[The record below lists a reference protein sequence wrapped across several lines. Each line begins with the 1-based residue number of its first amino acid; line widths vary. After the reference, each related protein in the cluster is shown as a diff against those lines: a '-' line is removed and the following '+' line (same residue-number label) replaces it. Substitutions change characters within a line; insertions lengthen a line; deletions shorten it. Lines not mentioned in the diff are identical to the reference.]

1 MGNLHYFELIHDEL
15 VCLAD
20 FKEIKESRITYCN
33 KKKILKLMFKSHY
46 LLSNNQKNL
55 NEKFI
60 FFQYVESFIKE
71 LKKELI

>member
-33 KKKILKLMFKSHY
+33 KKKKF
-46 LLSNNQKNL
+46 LS
-55 NEKFI
+55 
-60 FFQYVESFIKE
+60 
-71 LKKELI
+71 

>member
-1 MGNLHYFELIHDEL
+1 
-15 VCLAD
+15 
-20 FKEIKESRITYCN
+20 
-33 KKKILKLMFKSHY
+33 MFKSHY